1 MLLEQ
6 NARALSTLLLD
17 FLILMCSFIYRGSS
31 ELVDRRY
38 DSQNVI
44 VNALFVFSRDFLAQ
58 FKGMTFLL
66 LKCSRKQY

>member
-1 MLLEQ
+1 MVLEQ

-58 FKGMTFLL
+58 FIGMTFLL